1 MRPRVR
7 GVMSPEV
14 CVRPSRPPRGGSG
27 ISSPVPAGPQYRWT
41 FKTWVKRTQTDY
53 HDRESHHEQDVCVMT
68 VIAGT
73 ESAAKAK
80 IESALPPLPVDLSD
94 WRPHS
99 YTREWELQGTVEE
112 VS

>member
-1 MRPRVR
+1 MRPRVTR
-7 GVMSPEV
+7 KVGTSPTV
-14 CVRPSRPPRGGSG
+14 GPRERAPLA
-27 ISSPVPAGPQYRWT
+27 SPVPAGPQYRWT
-41 FKTWVKRTQTDY
+41 FKTWVKRTQTDH

-80 IESALPPLPVDLSD
+80 IESALPPLPVDLSA